1 MQQMMVNNLGQIKIV
16 KDGFSWTTLFFGPFV
31 PLLRGDLKWFLIS
44 IICWMFTLGIYQLVF
59 CFLYNKIYINEL
71 LNKGYK
77 FENNNKINLIQH
89 NKINIPSN
97 PEVK

>member
-44 IICWMFTLGIYQLVF
+44 IFNIYYMLDVYSWNLSIS
-59 CFLYNKIYINEL
+59 FLLFI
-71 LNKGYK
+71 
-77 FENNNKINLIQH
+77 
-89 NKINIPSN
+89 
-97 PEVK
+97 

>member
-1 MQQMMVNNLGQIKIV
+1 
-16 KDGFSWTTLFFGPFV
+16 
-31 PLLRGDLKWFLIS
+31 
-44 IICWMFTLGIYQLVF
+44 MFTLGIYQLAF